1 MWTRHKSE
9 ATGNDDIIT
18 DRRHLNFLGCT
29 DPILR
34 KLSGDSF
41 SGACVGLKDS
51 FTVYGMEKEVKQL
64 LL

>member
-9 ATGNDDIIT
+9 ATGNDDIT
-18 DRRHLNFLGCT
+18 DRRHLNLLGCT

-34 KLSGDSF
+34 KLSGDRF
-41 SGACVGLKDS
+41 AGACVGLKDS
-51 FTVYGMEKEVKQL
+51 FTVYVMEKEVKQL